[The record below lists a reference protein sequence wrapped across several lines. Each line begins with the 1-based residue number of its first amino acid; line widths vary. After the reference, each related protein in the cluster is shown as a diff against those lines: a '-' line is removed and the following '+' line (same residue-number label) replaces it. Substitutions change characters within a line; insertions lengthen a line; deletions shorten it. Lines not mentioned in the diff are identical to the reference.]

1 MSTIIKRKI
10 LTAIIS
16 SLVVSLIFMVPGGF
30 NLNGFANLYYLNLS
44 IVVSYGV
51 IVSILSDWL
60 SKKMFTA
67 TKSRESTSFLFHCF
81 FGTIFL
87 VLSLVS
93 AISFFIVDRLLIKVK
108 TKWWHVILAVLLV
121 VLVYFI
127 LITIGD

>member
-67 TKSRESTSFLFHCF
+67 TKSREITSFLFHCF

-93 AISFFIVDRLLIKVK
+93 AISFFIVDRLLTKVK